1 MKLLYTQTNYTR
13 LPAFRLQTSIL
24 RSSKGL
30 IIEKKSVSDE
40 GLAHITE
47 LQKNQSL
54 IQKNYPTLKLPKI
67 IKTSKKS
74 IQYEF
79 IDGKNLQVELEEAL
93 FNKSYAKA
101 DDIVKKAISWISALS
116 TTEVDRAQIDHFAK
130 FLGFP
135 KLDLRILG
143 PNYNAFRPALLDLKL
158 ANLIEH
164 GSNMYLVDTE
174 WVYDWCVPAR
184 FVLWRTLFNTLINL
198 QSLIMYSAS
207 HEFPSYKL
215 SDYHQCPISWWN
227 MFDFSLDEYRTFAS
241 WESLFQKYVT
251 GGAFDIHTVL
261 YSHVNVK
268 SKFKIVDNYQTTP
281 SQIPQILQQIESQAQ
296 QIESQAQQI
305 ELRDKIATTQ
315 AQINRLEADLN
326 KIKSANFFKLWQGYN
341 SLKRAFK

>member
-24 RSSKGL
+24 RSSQGL
-30 IIEKKSVSDE
+30 NIKKKSVSDE
-40 GLAHITE
+40 GIAHITE

-54 IQKNYPTLKLPKI
+54 IQKNYPTLKLPEI
-67 IKTSKKS
+67 IKTSRNS

-93 FNKSYAKA
+93 FNKTYKKA
-101 DDIVKKAISWISALS
+101 DDIVKQAISWISALS
-116 TTEVDRAQIDHFAK
+116 ATEVDRAQIEHFAK

-143 PNYNAFRPALLDLKL
+143 PNCNAFRPALLDLKL

-184 FVLWRTLFNTLINL
+184 FILWRTLFNILINL
-198 QSLIMYSAS
+198 QSLIQYSAS
-207 HEFPSYKL
+207 HEFPCYKL

-227 MFDFSLDEYRTFAS
+227 MFDFSIDEYRTFAR

-251 GGAFDIHTVL
+251 GGVFDINTVL

-268 SKFKIVDNYQTTP
+268 SEFKIVDSYQTI
-281 SQIPQILQQIESQAQ
+281 SSKIPQILQQIESQAQ
-296 QIESQAQQI
+296 NI
-305 ELRDKIATTQ
+305 ELREKIVTTQ
-315 AQINRLEADLN
+315 TEINRLEADLN
-326 KIKSANFFKLWQGYN
+326 NIKSAKYFKLWQGYN
-341 SLKRAFK
+341 SLKKALK

>member
-24 RSSKGL
+24 LSSKGL

-40 GLAHITE
+40 GLAHISE
-47 LQKNQSL
+47 LQTNQSL

-67 IKTSKKS
+67 IKTSRNS
-74 IQYEF
+74 IQSEF
-79 IDGKNLQVELEEAL
+79 IDGNNLQVELEEAL

-101 DDIVKKAISWISALS
+101 DEIIKQALSWISALPV
-116 TTEVDRAQIDHFAK
+116 TEVERAQFDHFAK

-135 KLDLRILG
+135 DIDLKILE
-143 PNYNAFRPALLDLKL
+143 PNCRAFRPALLDLKL

-164 GSNMYLVDTE
+164 GLNMYLVDTE

-184 FVLWRTLFNTLINL
+184 FILWRTLFNILINL
-198 QSLIMYSAS
+198 QGLIQYSAS

-227 MFDFSLDEYRTFAS
+227 MFDFSIEEYRTFAS

-251 GGAFDIHTVL
+251 GGAFDINSVI
-261 YSHVNVK
+261 YYHVNAK
-268 SKFKIVDNYQTTP
+268 NNFKIIDNYQTIS
-281 SQIPQILQQIESQAQ
+281 SQIPQILQQIESQ
-296 QIESQAQQI
+296 SQQI
-305 ELRDKIATTQ
+305 ELRDNIAATQ
-315 AQINRLEADLN
+315 HEINRLEADLN
-326 KIKSANFFKLWQGYN
+326 KIKSAKFFKLWQGYN
-341 SLKRAFK
+341 SIKKAFK